1 VRPGELFPHRFPPVA
16 FSELP
21 CEVGVR
27 PPGAPPP
34 ELASHRAVLGA
45 GSVWVPNRED
55 CGVRSSDRG
64 KELWLRHVTVRGEEV
79 HIRVLVAP
87 RGAKWPGAK
96 GRSARRK
103 PKWLIAAPLA
113 RGAQGAGANK
123 AGRGTADRRGFGHG
137 GQKSYH
143 HVRNLSTAPPS
154 PPRPMMVAKFGK
166 KIFLSLNPPSLS
178 GGGRGGGT

>member
-79 HIRVLVAP
+79 HLRVLVAP
-87 RGAKWPGAK
+87 HVGEVVLLTLRFRSWAPLFSLGLRGAVCSPGHC
-96 GRSARRK
+96 GRAARRCCYC
-103 PKWLIAAPLA
+103 PL
-113 RGAQGAGANK
+113 R
-123 AGRGTADRRGFGHG
+123 
-137 GQKSYH
+137 
-143 HVRNLSTAPPS
+143 APP
-154 PPRPMMVAKFGK
+154 PRWLRCARRFVFG
-166 KIFLSLNPPSLS
+166 FVLGFAL
-178 GGGRGGGT
+178 

>member
-1 VRPGELFPHRFPPVA
+1 MRPGELFPHRFPPVA

-79 HIRVLVAP
+79 HLRVLVAP
-87 RGAKWPGAK
+87 HVGEVVLLTLRFRSWAPLFSLGLRGAVCSPGHC
-96 GRSARRK
+96 GRAARRCWYC
-103 PKWLIAAPLA
+103 P
-113 RGAQGAGANK
+113 
-123 AGRGTADRRGFGHG
+123 
-137 GQKSYH
+137 
-143 HVRNLSTAPPS
+143 VRAPP
-154 PPRPMMVAKFGK
+154 PRWLRCARRFVFG
-166 KIFLSLNPPSLS
+166 FVLGFAL
-178 GGGRGGGT
+178 